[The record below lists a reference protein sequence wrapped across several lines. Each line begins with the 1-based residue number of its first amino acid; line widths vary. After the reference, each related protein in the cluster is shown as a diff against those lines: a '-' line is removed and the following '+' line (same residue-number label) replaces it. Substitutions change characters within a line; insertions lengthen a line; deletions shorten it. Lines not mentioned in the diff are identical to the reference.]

1 MQLPRAPRQSGKHC
15 FRFYE
20 DCIPFGGVE
29 AEVEDGQSL
38 PRWGFV
44 TAEWVLGG
52 HWPEGLSGNA
62 ERVKSPIAVQLQ
74 KGP

>member
-1 MQLPRAPRQSGKHC
+1 MQLPRALRQSGKHC

-52 HWPEGLSGNA
+52 TGRKDSQATLSAWN
-62 ERVKSPIAVQLQ
+62 RP
-74 KGP
+74 